1 MEIEDSKRKVYKN
14 EIDMTTGPIL
24 RKMLIFA
31 IPVVFSGLLQF
42 FFNAADV
49 MVVGRFAGDEALAA
63 VGVSAS
69 PTQLIVNIL
78 IGMGTGVNVVVARA
92 FGEGREKEI
101 SQAVHTSV
109 LLSIIGGIC
118 VGIVGITFS
127 KKLLLA
133 MGTDKEVLPLAKA
146 YLDIIFM
153 GTPIMAIYN
162 FGAAI
167 LRARG
172 DTKRPLVYLAF
183 AGAINVALNLY
194 FVIALSLGV
203 KGVAM
208 STVISQIL
216 SAYLVIRCLR
226 REQGAFKLELK
237 KLALTRTKV
246 KPILMIGIP
255 TGIQGMLFSVSNMAV
270 QSSINTFGKIFMAGS
285 SAASSIEAFTYIS
298 MDGFSQ
304 SAVSFTSQNIGAGKN
319 ERVPQILKISTICTT
334 VTGLVMGLASFFLGR
349 RLLGIYTVNPSV
361 IDAGMV
367 RLLYISA
374 PYFICGVMTVVA
386 SVIRGMGYSVIP
398 TITTLVGV
406 CGFRIAWLWTVA
418 RLPQTRTIAW
428 VYSAYPVTWL
438 ITALALYMYFRHV
451 YSKNKKTRGLNEAV
465 QSV

>member
-1 MEIEDSKRKVYKN
+1 MEIEEKMKQLHKN

-63 VGVSAS
+63 VGVSSS
-69 PTQLIVNIL
+69 PTHLVVNVL

-92 FGEGREKEI
+92 FGAGREKDI

-109 LLSIIGGIC
+109 LLSIIGG
-118 VGIVGITFS
+118 VIVAIIGLVFS
-127 KKLLLA
+127 EKLLLV
-133 MGTDKEVLPLAKA
+133 MGTDAEVLPLAKE

-153 GTPIMAIYN
+153 GTPILAMYN

-167 LRARG
+167 LRAKG
-172 DTKRPLVYLAF
+172 DTKRPLYYLSF
-183 AGAINVALNLY
+183 AGVLNVLLNLY
-194 FVIALSLGV
+194 FVIVLKLGV

-208 STVISQIL
+208 STVLSQIL
-216 SAYLVIRCLR
+216 SAILVLGCLR
-226 REQGAFKLELK
+226 REEGAFKLELK
-237 KLALTRTKV
+237 KLGLTWSKV
-246 KPILMIGIP
+246 KPIMVIGIP

-270 QSSINTFGKIFMAGS
+270 QSSINAFGKIFMAGS
-285 SAASSIEAFTYIS
+285 SAASSIEAFTFIS

-319 ERVPQILKISTICTT
+319 ERVPQILKISTICTSIA
-334 VTGLVMGLASFFLGR
+334 GLSMGILSFVFGR
-349 RLLGIYTVNPSV
+349 YLLGIYSPNPAV

-367 RLLYISA
+367 RLMYISA
-374 PYFICGVMTVVA
+374 PYFLCGTMNVIA

-398 TITTLVGV
+398 TITTLIGV
-406 CGFRIAWLWTVA
+406 CAFRIVWLA
-418 RLPQTRTIAW
+418 GIAKIPQASSIAW
-428 VYSAYPVTWL
+428 VYLAYPVSWL
-438 ITALALYMYFRHV
+438 ITALTLYLYFRHV
-451 YSKNKKTRGLNEAV
+451 YAKNSRQRISDETLQPV
-465 QSV
+465 